1 MNKNTVET
9 LKNKQEAKIAEYEGG
24 KTE

>member
-1 MNKNTVET
+1 MNKNTVEA
-9 LKNKQEAKIAEYEGG
+9 LKNMPAAKIAEYEGG